1 MEKHKLDA
9 LIKKAIYESED
20 FYDSDAELLKA
31 RVWDKVK
38 TKPQKKVIPLFYRIL
53 SAASIIL
60 LIFLSVLSYSNLKYK
75 SSIEKLVET
84 NDQLKT
90 ENQNL
95 QLIKNLSLSLA
106 NQKTDTVYV
115 EKDKSETNSFVTTK
129 YIKDTVYLKQIVY
142 VEKETDSLSN
152 SSIAIGQRS
161 DSESGED
168 KRSTNAAEV
177 LSNTILKGE
186 LIENVSEIADF
197 SSSLNDLNENLKLR
211 FQKNIIIKSEDV
223 IKTKDN
229 KRLRIQFGGKNSK
242 SKEKVIALSSSFFN

>member
-9 LIKKAIYESED
+9 LIKKAINESED
-20 FYDSDAELLKA
+20 FYDSDAELSKA

-75 SSIEKLVET
+75 SSVERLVET

-90 ENQNL
+90 ENRNL

-106 NQKTDTVYV
+106 SQKADTVFV
-115 EKDKSETNSFVTTK
+115 ETIKSETSSFVNTK
-129 YIKDTVYLKQIVY
+129 YIKDTVYIKQIVY
-142 VEKETDSLSN
+142 VEKETDSLLK
-152 SSIAIGQRS
+152 SSIANGQS
-161 DSESGED
+161 SNSESGKD
-168 KRSTNAAEV
+168 YKNTNAADV
-177 LSNTILKGE
+177 LTNMIPEGKLIGNASELAEFDSNLKDV
-186 LIENVSEIADF
+186 NK
-197 SSSLNDLNENLKLR
+197 NLKLI
-211 FQKNIIIKSEDV
+211 FQKNIIIKSEEV

-242 SKEKVIALSSSFFN
+242 SKEKVIALSSIFSN